1 MEELE
6 QAGVRVDEEGAVAH
20 PISDTRLVIPGSVGS
35 GPLDGDKLEE
45 AEEAQRIEESPLG

>member
-1 MEELE
+1 LE